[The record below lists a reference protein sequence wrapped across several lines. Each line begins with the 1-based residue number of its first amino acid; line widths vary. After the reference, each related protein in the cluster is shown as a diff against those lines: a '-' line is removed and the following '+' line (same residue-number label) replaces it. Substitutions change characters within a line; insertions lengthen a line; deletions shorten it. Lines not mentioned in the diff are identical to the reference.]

1 MAKMAETVLTDLGF
15 TAEESRIIIK
25 IGVIRTFPE
34 ATVVVESC
42 YLSEFLYI
50 ILEGCVHACFTD
62 VHGKT
67 VLLAHYGRG
76 SYFGG
81 IEFGDAPHS
90 TSIIT
95 VEKSRFLQVRISDLK
110 ALLPE
115 AKKFTKQVFETLLND
130 IDKKAHELSE
140 VIQQKRAI
148 SDILSTISNSPT
160 SLHSLLETVAE
171 NAARL
176 CEASDS
182 AILQV
187 EGDKLRLVAKF
198 GSTQLW
204 PVGTTRDLS
213 REWVTGRAV
222 LDLTPIHVL
231 DLQAETS
238 EFPEGAEIARRCG
251 HRTVFVV
258 PLLREGLV
266 LGAILIRRFE
276 VDPVTE
282 KQMELLKTFADQAAI
297 AIDNVRLFKEIE
309 EKSSKL
315 REQSK
320 ELEQWNATLESR
332 VAEQVSQ
339 LEQFAR
345 LEHEL
350 VVASDI
356 QKSMLPR
363 SIPRL
368 KGYEF
373 YAQMIPA
380 KSVGGDFYDFIPLG
394 NHSIAIAIGD
404 VADKGVPAALFMAM
418 VRSFLR
424 AEVRPG
430 ISPKKVLERV
440 NRHIV
445 DLNDKDVFVTVL
457 LGLLDGNKHQFSYTR
472 AGHEMPVVIDNKG
485 SAKQVS
491 KGTGQVL
498 GVFDS
503 VELDIR
509 TIDLAAEHIM
519 LLYTDGITDAINHE
533 NKMFGLQGI
542 LRTVS
547 RVIKP
552 SASRV
557 CKALITDVS
566 RHQHNVMQFDDMTV
580 VAVRAVSDPSECNS
594 SSGKTW
600 VREKIP

>member
-1 MAKMAETVLTDLGF
+1 MIMVKKAETTLTDLGF
-15 TAEESRIIIK
+15 TPEESHTIIK

-34 ATVVVESC
+34 DSIVVESC

-50 ILEGCVHACFTD
+50 ILEGRVDAYFINLQ
-62 VHGKT
+62 GKT
-67 VLLAHYGRG
+67 TLLAHYDIGD
-76 SYFGG
+76 YFGG

-90 TSIIT
+90 TSVKT
-95 VEKSRFLQVRISDLK
+95 VEASRFLRVRISDLK

-115 AKKFTKQVFETLLND
+115 TDKFTKQVFENLLND
-130 IDKKAHELSE
+130 VEKKAHELSE

-148 SDILSTISNSPT
+148 SEILSTISNSPT
-160 SLHSLLETVAE
+160 NLHSLLETVAE

-176 CEASDS
+176 CEANDS
-182 AILQV
+182 AIMQV
-187 EGDKLRLVAKF
+187 EDDKLRIVAKY

-204 PVGTTRDLS
+204 PIGTTRNLS
-213 REWVTGRAV
+213 RDWVTGRAV

-238 EFPEGAEIARRCG
+238 DFPEGSVIAKRCG

-258 PLLREGLV
+258 PLVREGSAI
-266 LGAILIRRFE
+266 GAILIRRFE
-276 VDPVTE
+276 VNPVTE

-297 AIDNVRLFKEIE
+297 AIENVRLFKEIKK
-309 EKSSKL
+309 KSRKL
-315 REQSK
+315 KEQSK
-320 ELEQWNATLESR
+320 ELEHWNATLESR
-332 VAEQVSQ
+332 VADQVSQ

-350 VVASDI
+350 IVASDI

-363 SIPRL
+363 SIPRF

-373 YAQMIPA
+373 YAHMIPA

-394 NHSIAIAIGD
+394 NDLIAIAIGD

-430 ISPKKVLERV
+430 ISPKKILERV

-457 LGLLDGNKHQFSYTR
+457 LGLLDGTKKQFSYTR
-472 AGHEMPVVIDNKG
+472 AGHEMPVVINNKG
-485 SAKQVS
+485 SAKRLS
-491 KGTGQVL
+491 RGKGQVL

-503 VELDIR
+503 VDLDIR
-509 TIDLAAEHIM
+509 TIDLPNEHMM
-519 LLYTDGITDAINHE
+519 LLYTDGITDAINQR
-533 NKMFGLQGI
+533 NKMFGLEGI
-542 LRTVS
+542 LRTIS
-547 RVIKP
+547 RVRKP
-552 SASRV
+552 SASRL
-557 CKALITDVS
+557 CKALIKDVT
-566 RHQHNVMQFDDMTV
+566 RHQRNILQFDDMTV
-580 VAVRAVSDPSECNS
+580 VAVRAVADLQCS
-594 SSGKTW
+594 
-600 VREKIP
+600 